1 LTYCFF
7 CVQSKRIKKVVFLK
21 EYFESNNLTS
31 LILLF
36 ILMFPFFE
44 GEVQLLAYD
53 VIVTNLPPI
62 DTKYVLSMC
71 LVSIFPTAAA
81 HLPRDFQRENNKL
94 GVVASKRH
102 TSAKSPPQFQTL
114 A

>member
-1 LTYCFF
+1 
-7 CVQSKRIKKVVFLK
+7 
-21 EYFESNNLTS
+21 
-31 LILLF
+31 
-36 ILMFPFFE
+36 MFPFFE

-81 HLPRDFQRENNKL
+81 HLPRDFQCENNKL

-102 TSAKSPPQFQTL
+102 ICKVSTAVPNTRLVQKRKIKHQIET
-114 A
+114 